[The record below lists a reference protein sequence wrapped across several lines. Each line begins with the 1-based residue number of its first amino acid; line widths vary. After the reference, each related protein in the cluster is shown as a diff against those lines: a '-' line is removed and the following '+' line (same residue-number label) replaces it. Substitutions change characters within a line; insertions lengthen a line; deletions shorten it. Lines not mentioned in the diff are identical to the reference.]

1 MKKKNFFMLAL
12 AAIAF
17 AACSNEDIVPGGKDN
32 NDVVNLDGDAWVA
45 LSVQSTKTRALN
57 TPNQDNGT
65 ADESNIT
72 AVKAVFFDGHV
83 NTSVVT
89 KIVTFSDEDINNLP
103 NRTSAFKV
111 PSTSKAVLIIANPQN
126 LARTIKE
133 GDKYEDVNEIVTLS
147 TEAEVTTGVAKSGG
161 FVMTNAKG
169 DLEPSESDGTAKN
182 LALYSTAIAATNSPL
197 TIRIDRISAKVR
209 VYVKAD
215 SGDDDDL
222 SDNATIDKVNT
233 KWYLNV
239 TNKKFFPFKK
249 ANNEDPNFPMSTT
262 LAANYNANFF
272 TAVTNVTA
280 GENAVKYDI
289 QRIEEDDKRYTE
301 GIYCL
306 ENTINIDTESS
317 NDFSDA
323 QKVATYLKVAA
334 KFTPKNID
342 GETNLT
348 EQEAKNRL
356 SGNGTFYTCKKVP
369 TSMKD
374 MCYSNISTGI
384 DYLRESGLTVTANEF
399 ITYEGGWQ
407 YYETFVNSPTDFS
420 VASGIIRNN
429 YYIINVT
436 AFNTLQS
443 DKTIEVNTTMIP
455 WVLKGRTTIDV
466 ETGNN

>member
-1 MKKKNFFMLAL
+1 MRHLKLTYNLLVAL
-12 AAIAF
+12 IAIAGF
-17 AACSNEDIVPGGKDN
+17 SGCSQDEFVEKQEMQPQIEAQ
-32 NDVVNLDGDAWVA
+32 LM
-45 LSVQSTKTRALN
+45 LSISMPQIGTRAVDGEKTLSG
-57 TPNQDNGT
+57 TTEESKCRKLTLFIMDTNGT
-65 ADESNIT
+65 NIQDKT
-72 AVKAVFFDGHV
+72 ITGEDLENEFLYFVV
-83 NTSVVT
+83 NTSIGNK
-89 KIVTFSDEDINNLP
+89 KIFVAANMTDTQIESIKAAPDHNPEQLINNIGDITEDNSFLMTGQAVTEGS
-103 NRTSAFKV
+103 NSEIINIEEHKMTRIKATLTRVMSKV
-111 PSTSKAVLIIANPQN
+111 LLTCTTKSDTEYVN
-126 LARTIKE
+126 LTKDN
-133 GDKYEDVNEIVTLS
+133 GY
-147 TEAEVTTGVAKSGG
+147 
-161 FVMTNAKG
+161 
-169 DLEPSESDGTAKN
+169 
-182 LALYSTAIAATNSPL
+182 
-197 TIRIDRISAKVR
+197 IR
-209 VYVKAD
+209 
-215 SGDDDDL
+215 L
-222 SDNATIDKVNT
+222 SDVHYILET
-233 KWYLNV
+233 

-262 LAANYNANFF
+262 LAANYDANFF
-272 TAVTNVTA
+272 TATNVTA

-306 ENTINIDTESS
+306 ENTINIDT
-317 NDFSDA
+317 
-323 QKVATYLKVAA
+323 
-334 KFTPKNID
+334 
-342 GETNLT
+342 ETNLT

-384 DYLRESGLTVTANEF
+384 DYLRESGLTVTVNDF

-407 YYETFVNSPTDFS
+407 YYETFVNSPTDFNA
-420 VASGIIRNN
+420 ASGIIRNN

>member
-1 MKKKNFFMLAL
+1 MRHLKLTYNLLVAL
-12 AAIAF
+12 IAIAGF
-17 AACSNEDIVPGGKDN
+17 SGCSQDEFVERQEMQPQIEAQ
-32 NDVVNLDGDAWVA
+32 LM
-45 LSVQSTKTRALN
+45 LSISMPQIGTRAVDGEKTLSG
-57 TPNQDNGT
+57 TTEESKCRKLTLFIMDTNGT
-65 ADESNIT
+65 NIQDKT
-72 AVKAVFFDGHV
+72 ITGEDLENEFLYFVV
-83 NTSVVT
+83 NTSIGNK
-89 KIVTFSDEDINNLP
+89 KIFVASNMTDTQIESIKAAPDHNPEQLINNIGDITEDNSFLMTGQAVTEGS
-103 NRTSAFKV
+103 NSEIINIEEHKMTRIKATLTRVMSKV
-111 PSTSKAVLIIANPQN
+111 LLTCTTKSDTEYVN
-126 LARTIKE
+126 LTKDN
-133 GDKYEDVNEIVTLS
+133 GY
-147 TEAEVTTGVAKSGG
+147 
-161 FVMTNAKG
+161 
-169 DLEPSESDGTAKN
+169 
-182 LALYSTAIAATNSPL
+182 
-197 TIRIDRISAKVR
+197 IR
-209 VYVKAD
+209 
-215 SGDDDDL
+215 L
-222 SDNATIDKVNT
+222 SDVHYILET
-233 KWYLNV
+233 

-262 LAANYNANFF
+262 LAANYDANFF
-272 TAVTNVTA
+272 TATNVTA

-384 DYLRESGLTVTANEF
+384 DYLRESGLTVTVNDF

>member
-1 MKKKNFFMLAL
+1 MRHLKLTYNLLVAL
-12 AAIAF
+12 IAIAGF
-17 AACSNEDIVPGGKDN
+17 SGCSQDEFVERQEMQPQIEAQ
-32 NDVVNLDGDAWVA
+32 LM
-45 LSVQSTKTRALN
+45 LSISMPQIGTRAVDGEKTLSG
-57 TPNQDNGT
+57 TTEESKCRKLTLFIMDTNGT
-65 ADESNIT
+65 NIQDKT
-72 AVKAVFFDGHV
+72 ITGEDLENEFLYFVV
-83 NTSVVT
+83 NTSIGNK
-89 KIVTFSDEDINNLP
+89 KIFVASNMTDTQIESIKAAPDHNPEQLINNIGDITEDNSFLMTGQAVTEGS
-103 NRTSAFKV
+103 NSEIINIEEHKMTRIKATLTRVMSKV
-111 PSTSKAVLIIANPQN
+111 LLTCTTKSDTEYVN
-126 LARTIKE
+126 LTKDNGYIK
-133 GDKYEDVNEIVTLS
+133 
-147 TEAEVTTGVAKSGG
+147 
-161 FVMTNAKG
+161 
-169 DLEPSESDGTAKN
+169 
-182 LALYSTAIAATNSPL
+182 
-197 TIRIDRISAKVR
+197 
-209 VYVKAD
+209 
-215 SGDDDDL
+215 L
-222 SDNATIDKVNT
+222 SDVHYILET
-233 KWYLNV
+233 

-249 ANNEDPNFPMSTT
+249 A
-262 LAANYNANFF
+262 
-272 TAVTNVTA
+272 
-280 GENAVKYDI
+280 
-289 QRIEEDDKRYTE
+289 
-301 GIYCL
+301 
-306 ENTINIDTESS
+306 NIDTESS

-384 DYLRESGLTVTANEF
+384 DYLRESGLTVTVNDF

>member
-1 MKKKNFFMLAL
+1 MRHLKLTYNLLVAL
-12 AAIAF
+12 IAIAGF
-17 AACSNEDIVPGGKDN
+17 SGCSQDEFVEGQEMQPQIEAQ
-32 NDVVNLDGDAWVA
+32 LM
-45 LSVQSTKTRALN
+45 LSISMPQIGTRAVDGEKTLSG
-57 TPNQDNGT
+57 TTEESKCRKFTLFIMDTNG
-65 ADESNIT
+65 SNIQDKT
-72 AVKAVFFDGHV
+72 ITGEDLENGFLYFVV
-83 NTSVVT
+83 NTSIGNK
-89 KIVTFSDEDINNLP
+89 KIFVAANMTDTQIESIKAAPDHNPEQLINNIGDITEDNSFLMTGQAVTEGS
-103 NRTSAFKV
+103 NSEIINIEEHKMTRIKATLTRVMSKV
-111 PSTSKAVLIIANPQN
+111 LLTCTTKSNTEYVN
-126 LARTIKE
+126 LTKDN
-133 GDKYEDVNEIVTLS
+133 GY
-147 TEAEVTTGVAKSGG
+147 
-161 FVMTNAKG
+161 
-169 DLEPSESDGTAKN
+169 
-182 LALYSTAIAATNSPL
+182 
-197 TIRIDRISAKVR
+197 IR
-209 VYVKAD
+209 
-215 SGDDDDL
+215 L
-222 SDNATIDKVNT
+222 SDVHYILET
-233 KWYLNV
+233 

-384 DYLRESGLTVTANEF
+384 DYLRESGLTVTANDF

-420 VASGIIRNN
+420 VASGIIRNK
-429 YYIINVT
+429 VT
-436 AFNTLQS
+436 TKKWNAEECSNRFDLQRFHLS
-443 DKTIEVNTTMIP
+443 CRLFPTP
-455 WVLKGRTTIDV
+455 P
-466 ETGNN
+466 